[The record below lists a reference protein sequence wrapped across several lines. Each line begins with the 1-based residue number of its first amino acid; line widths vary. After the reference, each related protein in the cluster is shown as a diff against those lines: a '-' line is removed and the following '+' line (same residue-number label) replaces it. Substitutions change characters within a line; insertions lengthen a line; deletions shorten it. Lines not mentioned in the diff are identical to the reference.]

1 MIEDDGAAPERAA
14 GEGTADAGEG
24 VRGLGGEGGQLGGV
38 VAEEVDRVGRAAVEV
53 EVAAGL
59 LGDRGIGLA
68 DAAAEEGD
76 IEADWAGGGHWIS
89 LRGVV
94 RRMPTLKD
102 DRVSRRERQ
111 RGIVHRR
118 QSGRGRLRF
127 VTDRASTRVVTCR
140 RLMVAG
146 TVDILVLGEL
156 VVRRG
161 QNALALPPS
170 RKTRA
175 LLAYLALTGRTHRRD
190 QLCELFWDVADD
202 PRGALRWSLSR
213 LRALL
218 DQRGAARVS
227 AERDL
232 VWLDPSGFRVDLIE
246 LRRAL
251 AGCPATDMPSGEL
264 ERLAAA
270 FRGEPLEGLDLP
282 DFDAYR
288 AWCVGQREEARSMH
302 TAVLA
307 ALVERLRDQPAR
319 AVDHARRRVQ
329 LDPHEIGARAALIRV
344 LEALGRRDEART
356 HLETGRRLAAELG
369 GRAASEAEAV
379 WRGLEAALAVPVSA
393 RIVASADAAG
403 ASALA
408 RAADAPRRGDAPPLV
423 GREAELDG
431 LDAGLAR
438 AAAGFAAVLI
448 LGEPGAGK
456 SRLLAAWSARV
467 ADANP
472 HARVIGGRAFEGE
485 AGRPYAPWLDVLR
498 QVARLPAH
506 TASTPSAGDTQS
518 VGLPGRPPLAGAP
531 GTPRPELL
539 HGGSQQELF
548 DGVVAA
554 LEWAAAAPLVIV
566 LDDVHWLD
574 PGSASL
580 LLHVARAAAT
590 LPIAVVLAARPG
602 ELDDNAALARSLRG
616 LRELGAT
623 TELEIPPLGRAATAA
638 LVRAVDAGAD
648 ADRIYAQSRG
658 NPLFALEL
666 ARAGEASAAAP
677 PASVAAVIR
686 DRVDALPADAATVL
700 RWGAVLGRVFAVDE
714 LVALSGLDDEAVV
727 RAIELLE
734 RRALLARGEGDRDDF
749 AHELVRR
756 VVYDA
761 LSEPRRRLMHRR
773 IGQSMAHRCDR
784 GDADV
789 AAVAHHAALAHD
801 SALAAGT
808 CLAAARRSLRVFAV
822 ADAHA
827 LARRGLR
834 HAEALADPERT
845 CRELELYEVML
856 AAWRPDDVLP
866 VARQVEALAERALDL
881 GSLEHARLGYHL
893 LAWLRWE
900 HGAWADARRFM
911 LQAQLVSRG
920 ASETEQIVGIAEMA
934 RCFVLL
940 EKDLGQAQA
949 LALEAQAR
957 GRIARVE
964 PPATW
969 AALGMLHFRRGSF
982 DDAGADL
989 ERAVA
994 LARAARDHHEEF
1006 QCLEQLVMLEL
1017 ARADLAAA
1025 SARAAELVEL
1035 AARFRDGSEA
1045 PLAARPRRARGPGA
1059 RRRRRR
1065 RPRRRGRG
1073 AGSGRRQAAS
1083 RLPAEQR
1090 RLARR
1095 RARRRRARGAPR
1107 RRGPRR
1113 RHRCRAHQRG
1123 RARPRRARP
1132 GRHHR

>member
-1 MIEDDGAAPERAA
+1 
-14 GEGTADAGEG
+14 
-24 VRGLGGEGGQLGGV
+24 
-38 VAEEVDRVGRAAVEV
+38 
-53 EVAAGL
+53 
-59 LGDRGIGLA
+59 
-68 DAAAEEGD
+68 
-76 IEADWAGGGHWIS
+76 
-89 LRGVV
+89 
-94 RRMPTLKD
+94 
-102 DRVSRRERQ
+102 
-111 RGIVHRR
+111 
-118 QSGRGRLRF
+118 
-127 VTDRASTRVVTCR
+127 
-140 RLMVAG
+140 MVAG
-146 TVDILVLGEL
+146 PLDILVLGEL

-161 QNALALPPS
+161 PDALALPPS

-175 LLAYLALTGRTHRRD
+175 LLAYLALTGRSHRRE

-218 DQRGAARVS
+218 DQRAASRVS
-227 AERDL
+227 AERDV
-232 VWLDPSGFRVDLIE
+232 VWLDPSGFRIDLID

-251 AGCPATDMPSGEL
+251 AGCPAADMPSGEL

-282 DFDAYR
+282 DFDAYQ

-307 ALVERLRDQPAR
+307 ALVERMRDQPQL

-329 LDPHEIGARAALIRV
+329 LDPHDVGARAALIRV

-356 HLETGRRLAAELG
+356 HLESGRRLAAELG

-379 WRGLEAALAVPVSA
+379 WRGLEAALAVSVSA
-393 RIVASADAAG
+393 RTVASVDAAG

-408 RAADAPRRGDAPPLV
+408 RRRTADAPRRDAPPLV
-423 GREAELDG
+423 GRAAELAG
-431 LDAGLAR
+431 LDAALAR
-438 AAAGFAAVLI
+438 AAAGFAAVLV

-467 ADANP
+467 AEAKP
-472 HARVIGGRAFEGE
+472 RARVIGGRAFESE

-498 QVARLPAH
+498 
-506 TASTPSAGDTQS
+506 
-518 VGLPGRPPLAGAP
+518 LAGAP
-531 GTPRPELL
+531 GASRLELL

-580 LLHVARAAAT
+580 LLHLARAAAS
-590 LPIAVVLAARPG
+590 LPIAVVLAARAG

-623 TELEIPPLGRAATAA
+623 TVLEIPPLGRAATAA
-638 LVRAVDAGAD
+638 LVRAVDANAD

-700 RWGAVLGRVFAVDE
+700 RWGAVLGRGFAVDE
-714 LVALSGLDDEAVV
+714 IVALSSLDDEAVV
-727 RAIELLE
+727 RAIEHLE
-734 RRALLARGEGDRDDF
+734 RRALLARAEADRHDF

-773 IGQSMAHRCDR
+773 IAQSLAHRCEL
-784 GDADV
+784 GEADV

-808 CLAAARRSLRVFAV
+808 CLVAARRSLRVFAV

-856 AAWRPDDVLP
+856 AAWRPDDVVP

-900 HGAWADARRFM
+900 HGAWAEARRFM

-920 ASETEQIVGIAEMA
+920 ASETEQIVGIAEVA
-934 RCFVLL
+934 RCLVLL
-940 EKDLGQAQA
+940 EKDLGQAEA

-964 PPATW
+964 PPATC
-969 AALGMLHFRRGSF
+969 AALGMLHFWRGSF
-982 DDAGADL
+982 DEAGAHL

-1017 ARADLAAA
+1017 ARRDLAAA
-1025 SARAAELVEL
+1025 SARAAELVDL
-1035 AARFRDGSEA
+1035 GARFRDGSEA
-1045 PLAARPRRARGPGA
+1045 PLAGGLAALVGLARGDDADDALDAAAEALARVDAKQRLAYLLSNAAWLDAERGATERAVRRAGA
-1059 RRRRRR
+1059 
-1065 RPRRRGRG
+1065 
-1073 AGSGRRQAAS
+1073 ALAAATAVE
-1083 RLPAEQR
+1083 RTTEAA
-1090 RLARR
+1090 LARAVLAR
-1095 RARRRRARGAPR
+1095 VTATADGDDGNRIAALLAAIAADLPRVAAPVRALIAPLVVGAVAVSEDGEEDP
-1107 RRGPRR
+1107 
-1113 RHRCRAHQRG
+1113 
-1123 RARPRRARP
+1123 
-1132 GRHHR
+1132 

>member
-1 MIEDDGAAPERAA
+1 
-14 GEGTADAGEG
+14 
-24 VRGLGGEGGQLGGV
+24 
-38 VAEEVDRVGRAAVEV
+38 
-53 EVAAGL
+53 
-59 LGDRGIGLA
+59 
-68 DAAAEEGD
+68 
-76 IEADWAGGGHWIS
+76 
-89 LRGVV
+89 
-94 RRMPTLKD
+94 
-102 DRVSRRERQ
+102 
-111 RGIVHRR
+111 
-118 QSGRGRLRF
+118 
-127 VTDRASTRVVTCR
+127 
-140 RLMVAG
+140 MVAG
-146 TVDILVLGEL
+146 PVDILVLGEL

-161 QNALALPPS
+161 PDTLVLPPS

-175 LLAYLALTGRTHRRD
+175 LLAYLALTGRSHRRE
-190 QLCELFWDVADD
+190 QLCEIFWDVADD

-227 AERDL
+227 TERDV
-232 VWLDPSGFRVDLIE
+232 VWLDPSGFRIDLIE

-251 AGCPATDMPSGEL
+251 AGRPAADMPSDEL

-282 DFDAYR
+282 DFDAYQ

-302 TAVLA
+302 AAVLA
-307 ALVERLRDQPAR
+307 ALVDRLRDRPQL

-329 LDPHEIGARAALIRV
+329 LDPHDVGARAALIRV
-344 LEALGRRDEART
+344 VEALGRREEART
-356 HLETGRRLAAELG
+356 HLESGRRLAAELG
-369 GRAASEAEAV
+369 GRAASEAEEV
-379 WRGLEAALAVPVSA
+379 WRALDAALAVPASA
-393 RIVASADAAG
+393 RSVASVDAAG
-403 ASALA
+403 APALA
-408 RAADAPRRGDAPPLV
+408 RRRTADSPRPGKAPPLI
-423 GREAELDG
+423 GRDTELAG
-431 LDAGLAR
+431 LDAALAR
-438 AAAGFAAVLI
+438 AAAGFAAALV
-448 LGEPGAGK
+448 LGEAGAGK

-467 ADANP
+467 AAANP
-472 HARVIGGRAFEGE
+472 RARVIGGRAFEGE

-498 QVARLPAH
+498 RLAARLPVDMARP
-506 TASTPSAGDTQS
+506 PSARDTS
-518 VGLPGRPPLAGAP
+518 SIGPSGRPPLAGAP
-531 GTPRPELL
+531 GAPRLDLL
-539 HGGSQQELF
+539 HGGSQEELF

-580 LLHVARAAAT
+580 LLHVARAAAS
-590 LPIAVVLAARPG
+590 LPVAVVLAARAG

-623 TELEIPPLGRAATAA
+623 SELEIPPLGRAATAA
-638 LVRAVDAGAD
+638 LVRAVDADAD
-648 ADRIYAQSRG
+648 ADRIYVQSRG

-686 DRVDALPADAATVL
+686 DRVEALPADAATVL
-700 RWGAVLGRVFAVDE
+700 RWGAVLGRGFAVDE

-727 RAIELLE
+727 RAIEHLE
-734 RRALLARGEGDRDDF
+734 RRALLARAEGDRHDF

-756 VVYDA
+756 VVHDA

-773 IGQSMAHRCDR
+773 IAQSLARR
-784 GDADV
+784 FELGEADV

-808 CLAAARRSLRVFAV
+808 CLVAARRSLRVFAV

-834 HAEALADPERT
+834 HVEALADPERT

-856 AAWRPDDVLP
+856 AAWRPDDVVP

-900 HGAWADARRFM
+900 HGAWAEARRFM

-920 ASETEQIVGIAEMA
+920 ASETEQIVSIAEVA
-934 RCFVLL
+934 RCLVLL

-982 DDAGADL
+982 DDACVDL
-989 ERAVA
+989 ERAVS

-1017 ARADLAAA
+1017 ARGDLDAA

-1035 AARFRDGSEA
+1035 GARFRDGSEA
-1045 PLAARPRRARGPGA
+1045 PLAGGLAALVGLARGEDADGALDAAAEALARADAKQRLAYLLSNAAWLDVERGAAERAVRRAGA
-1059 RRRRRR
+1059 ALAAAIAVERTTEAALARAVLARVATAGGEDADRVAELLAAIATDL
-1065 RPRRRGRG
+1065 PRV
-1073 AGSGRRQAAS
+1073 AAS
-1083 RLPAEQR
+1083 VRALIAPLVAGAVAED
-1090 RLARR
+1090 
-1095 RARRRRARGAPR
+1095 GEEDP
-1107 RRGPRR
+1107 
-1113 RHRCRAHQRG
+1113 
-1123 RARPRRARP
+1123 
-1132 GRHHR
+1132 

>member
-1 MIEDDGAAPERAA
+1 
-14 GEGTADAGEG
+14 
-24 VRGLGGEGGQLGGV
+24 
-38 VAEEVDRVGRAAVEV
+38 
-53 EVAAGL
+53 
-59 LGDRGIGLA
+59 
-68 DAAAEEGD
+68 
-76 IEADWAGGGHWIS
+76 
-89 LRGVV
+89 
-94 RRMPTLKD
+94 
-102 DRVSRRERQ
+102 
-111 RGIVHRR
+111 
-118 QSGRGRLRF
+118 
-127 VTDRASTRVVTCR
+127 
-140 RLMVAG
+140 MVAG
-146 TVDILVLGEL
+146 PVDILVLGEL

-161 QNALALPPS
+161 TDALVLPPS

-175 LLAYLALTGRTHRRD
+175 LLAYLALTGRSHRRE

-218 DQRGAARVS
+218 DQPGAARV
-227 AERDL
+227 ATERDV
-232 VWLDPSGFRVDLIE
+232 VWLDPSGFRFDLIE

-251 AGCPATDMPSGEL
+251 ARCPAADMPSDEL

-282 DFDAYR
+282 DFDAYQ

-302 TAVLA
+302 AAVLA
-307 ALVERLRDQPAR
+307 ALVERLRDRPQL
-319 AVDHARRRVQ
+319 AVEHARRRVQ
-329 LDPHEIGARAALIRV
+329 LDPHDVGARAALIRV
-344 LEALGRRDEART
+344 VEALGRRDEART
-356 HLETGRRLAAELG
+356 HLESGRRLAAELG
-369 GRAASEAEAV
+369 GGAASEAEAV
-379 WRGLEAALAVPVSA
+379 WRGLEAALAVPA
-393 RIVASADAAG
+393 RSVASVDAAP
-403 ASALA
+403 ALA
-408 RAADAPRRGDAPPLV
+408 RRRTADAPRPVDAPPLI
-423 GREAELDG
+423 GRDTELAG
-431 LDAGLAR
+431 LDAVLAR
-438 AAAGFAAVLI
+438 AGAGFSAVLL

-456 SRLLAAWSARV
+456 SRLLAAWSTRV
-467 ADANP
+467 AEANP
-472 HARVIGGRAFEGE
+472 RARVIGGRAFESE

-498 QVARLPAH
+498 R
-506 TASTPSAGDTQS
+506 
-518 VGLPGRPPLAGAP
+518 LAGAS
-531 GTPRPELL
+531 GAPRLELL
-539 HGGSQQELF
+539 QGGSQEELF

-580 LLHVARAAAT
+580 LLHVARAAAS
-590 LPIAVVLAARPG
+590 LPVAFVLAARAG
-602 ELDDNAALARSLRG
+602 ELDDNAALARCLRG

-623 TELEIPPLGRAATAA
+623 SELEIPPLGRASTAA
-638 LVRAVDAGAD
+638 LVRAVNADAD

-686 DRVDALPADAATVL
+686 DRVEALPADAATVL
-700 RWGAVLGRVFAVDE
+700 RWGAVLGRGFAVDE
-714 LVALSGLDDEAVV
+714 LVALGGLDDEAAV
-727 RAIELLE
+727 RAIEHLE
-734 RRALLARGEGDRDDF
+734 RRALLARAEGDRHDF

-756 VVYDA
+756 VVHDA

-773 IGQSMAHRCDR
+773 IAQSLARR
-784 GDADV
+784 FELGEADV

-808 CLAAARRSLRVFAV
+808 CLVAARRSLRVFAV

-834 HAEALADPERT
+834 HVEALADPERT

-856 AAWRPDDVLP
+856 AAWRPDDVVP

-900 HGAWADARRFM
+900 HGAWAEARRFM

-920 ASETEQIVGIAEMA
+920 ASETEQIVSIAEVA
-934 RCFVLL
+934 RCLVLL

-982 DDAGADL
+982 DDACVDL

-1017 ARADLAAA
+1017 ARGDLDAA

-1035 AARFRDGSEA
+1035 GARFRDGSEA
-1045 PLAARPRRARGPGA
+1045 PLAGGLAALVGLARGEDADGALDAAAEALARADAKQRLAYLLSNAAWLDAERGAAERAVRRAGVALAAAIAVERTTEAALA
-1059 RRRRRR
+1059 RAVLARVAATADGEDAGRVAELLAAIATDL
-1065 RPRRRGRG
+1065 PRV
-1073 AGSGRRQAAS
+1073 AAS
-1083 RLPAEQR
+1083 V
-1090 RLARR
+1090 
-1095 RARRRRARGAPR
+1095 RALIAPLVTGAVAVSGDGEEDP
-1107 RRGPRR
+1107 
-1113 RHRCRAHQRG
+1113 
-1123 RARPRRARP
+1123 
-1132 GRHHR
+1132 

>member
-1 MIEDDGAAPERAA
+1 
-14 GEGTADAGEG
+14 
-24 VRGLGGEGGQLGGV
+24 
-38 VAEEVDRVGRAAVEV
+38 
-53 EVAAGL
+53 
-59 LGDRGIGLA
+59 
-68 DAAAEEGD
+68 
-76 IEADWAGGGHWIS
+76 
-89 LRGVV
+89 
-94 RRMPTLKD
+94 
-102 DRVSRRERQ
+102 
-111 RGIVHRR
+111 
-118 QSGRGRLRF
+118 
-127 VTDRASTRVVTCR
+127 
-140 RLMVAG
+140 MVAG
-146 TVDILVLGEL
+146 PVDILVLGEL

-161 QNALALPPS
+161 TDALVLPPS

-175 LLAYLALTGRTHRRD
+175 LLAYLALTGRSHRRE

-227 AERDL
+227 TERDV
-232 VWLDPSGFRVDLIE
+232 VWLDSSGFRIDLIE

-251 AGCPATDMPSGEL
+251 AGCPAAEMPSGEL
-264 ERLAAA
+264 QRLAAA

-282 DFDAYR
+282 DFDAYQ

-302 TAVLA
+302 AAVLA
-307 ALVERLRDQPAR
+307 ALVERLRDMPQL

-329 LDPHEIGARAALIRV
+329 IDPHDAGARAALIRV

-356 HLETGRRLAAELG
+356 HLESGRRLAAELG
-369 GRAASEAEAV
+369 GRAASEAEEV
-379 WRGLEAALAVPVSA
+379 WRGLDAALAAPVSA
-393 RIVASADAAG
+393 RSVASVDAAG
-403 ASALA
+403 APAAA
-408 RAADAPRRGDAPPLV
+408 RRRVADVPRPGSVAPLI
-423 GREAELDG
+423 GRDAELAS
-431 LDAGLAR
+431 LDAALAR
-438 AAAGFAAVLI
+438 AAAGFAAVLVT
-448 LGEPGAGK
+448 GEPGAGK
-456 SRLLAAWSARV
+456 SRLLAEWSAR
-467 ADANP
+467 AAGANP
-472 HARVIGGRAFEGE
+472 RARVIGGRAFESE

-498 QVARLPAH
+498 
-506 TASTPSAGDTQS
+506 G
-518 VGLPGRPPLAGAP
+518 LAGAS
-531 GTPRPELL
+531 GAPRLELL
-539 HGGSQQELF
+539 HGGSQEELF
-548 DGVVAA
+548 DGVAAA
-554 LEWAAAAPLVIV
+554 LEWASAVPLVIV

-590 LPIAVVLAARPG
+590 LPVAVVLAARAG

-623 TELEIPPLGRAATAA
+623 CQLEIPPLGRAATAA
-638 LVRAVDAGAD
+638 LVRAVDADAD
-648 ADRIYAQSRG
+648 ADRIYAQSCG

-686 DRVDALPADAATVL
+686 DRVEALPADAATVL
-700 RWGAVLGRVFAVDE
+700 RWGAVLGRGFAVDE
-714 LVALSGLDDEAVV
+714 LVALSGLDDEAAV
-727 RAIELLE
+727 RAIEHLE
-734 RRALLARGEGDRDDF
+734 RRALLARAEGDRHDF

-756 VVYDA
+756 VVHDA

-773 IGQSMAHRCDR
+773 IAQSLARR
-784 GDADV
+784 FELGEADV

-808 CLAAARRSLRVFAV
+808 CLVAARRSLRVFAV

-834 HAEALADPERT
+834 HVEALADPERT

-856 AAWRPDDVLP
+856 AAWRPDDVVP

-900 HGAWADARRFM
+900 HGGWAEARRFM
-911 LQAQLVSRG
+911 VQAQLVSRG
-920 ASETEQIVGIAEMA
+920 ASETEQIVSIAEVA
-934 RCFVLL
+934 RCLVLL

-982 DDAGADL
+982 DDACVDL

-994 LARAARDHHEEF
+994 LARAARDHREEF

-1017 ARADLAAA
+1017 ARGDLDAA
-1025 SARAAELVEL
+1025 SARAVQLVEL
-1035 AARFRDGSEA
+1035 GARFRDGSEA
-1045 PLAARPRRARGPGA
+1045 PLAGGLAALVGLARGEDADGALDAAAEALARADAKQRLAYLLSNAAWLDAERGAAERAVRRAGA
-1059 RRRRRR
+1059 ALAAAIAVERTTEAALARAVLARVATTADGKDAGRVAEYLAAIATDL
-1065 RPRRRGRG
+1065 PRV
-1073 AGSGRRQAAS
+1073 AAS
-1083 RLPAEQR
+1083 V
-1090 RLARR
+1090 
-1095 RARRRRARGAPR
+1095 RALIAPLVAGAVAVSGDGEEDP
-1107 RRGPRR
+1107 
-1113 RHRCRAHQRG
+1113 
-1123 RARPRRARP
+1123 
-1132 GRHHR
+1132 